1 MPLNIEKEVAVMNR
15 MTVNEL
21 REKFA
26 VVFGEQT
33 NGRNKPWLVKRI
45 AWRLQANAEGGLSE
59 RARQRAREL
68 ANEAD
73 LRLMPPR
80 GHQFQNERS
89 ETGQGRAE
97 SDVLDQRL
105 PSPGTL
111 LTRDYKGRTLQVEV
125 LRDGFAFEGE
135 RYKSLSAVA
144 TAVTGTRWNGYLFFG
159 LTQGGL

>member
-1 MPLNIEKEVAVMNR
+1 MPLNIEKEVAAMKR

-26 VVFGEQT
+26 IVFGEPT
-33 NGRNKPWLVKRI
+33 NGRNKAWLIKRI
-45 AWRLQANAEGGLSE
+45 AWRIQANAEGGLSE

-80 GHQFQNERS
+80 GHEFQTARN
-89 ETGQGRAE
+89 TGQDRAE

-111 LTRDYKGRTLQVEV
+111 LTREYKGRTLQVEV
-125 LRDGFAFEGE
+125 LGDGFAFEGE
-135 RYKSLSAVA
+135 RFKSLSAVA
-144 TAVTGTRWNGYLFFG
+144 SAVTGTRWNGFLFFG
-159 LTQGGL
+159 LAQGQK